1 MLASAERGSTQ
12 TIVRPALQRCLRL
25 PADRFADTYWGR
37 SALLSP
43 EAGPYDDL
51 LSLEAVDEI
60 LSRRGLRTPFIRMAR
75 EGQIVPAG
83 RYTRGGGVGAEVA
96 DQVDPDLVL
105 ALVKEGSTLVLQG
118 LHRLWPPLIEFS
130 GALAADLGHPVQV
143 NAYITPP
150 ESQGF
155 AAHYDVHDVFVLQ
168 VAGHKRW
175 QVREPVRELPWRD
188 EPWEQLRGQ
197 VEARAMEPPVLDA
210 ALAPGDALYLPRGW
224 IHSAQ
229 ALGDTSA
236 HLTFGVHVLTRRMLL
251 EAVLDAVTTDGRLRQ
266 PLPVGGHPIEEDVVA
281 VVDLLS
287 KASEVAGTQRGRDL
301 MTDRVHSRQRTGGR
315 PEPIG
320 PYAQLDAARTLA
332 DDEAVLWR
340 RGLGETLR
348 RTSDGLEVVLST
360 RRVRLPIRAEP
371 VVAALRSAGPAS
383 AKDLG
388 AGPDTL
394 EVIRALL
401 AEGLV
406 LPVRRR

>member
-1 MLASAERGSTQ
+1 
-12 TIVRPALQRCLRL
+12 
-25 PADRFADTYWGR
+25 
-37 SALLSP
+37 
-43 EAGPYDDL
+43 
-51 LSLEAVDEI
+51 
-60 LSRRGLRTPFIRMAR
+60 
-75 EGQIVPAG
+75 
-83 RYTRGGGVGAEVA
+83 
-96 DQVDPDLVL
+96 
-105 ALVKEGSTLVLQG
+105 
-118 LHRLWPPLIEFS
+118 
-130 GALAADLGHPVQV
+130 
-143 NAYITPP
+143 
-150 ESQGF
+150 
-155 AAHYDVHDVFVLQ
+155 
-168 VAGHKRW
+168 
-175 QVREPVRELPWRD
+175 
-188 EPWEQLRGQ
+188 
-197 VEARAMEPPVLDA
+197 
-210 ALAPGDALYLPRGW
+210 
-224 IHSAQ
+224 
-229 ALGDTSA
+229 
-236 HLTFGVHVLTRRMLL
+236 MLL